1 MYMYDAIDELR
12 KQISLYQRA
21 ADYISQNCQDDEE
34 VNIDEI
40 MREIA
45 QQDAERF
52 KELEERSLQ
61 NAWQQDIIDMYRAE
75 R

>member
-1 MYMYDAIDELR
+1 MKTNTAIDDLR
-12 KQISLYQRA
+12 HRA
-21 ADYISQNCQDDEE
+21 AIYQQAAEYIAENFDEDE
-34 VNIDEI
+34 DVDIDEI

-61 NAWQQDIIDMYRAE
+61 NAWQQDVIDMYRRE

>member
-12 KQISLYQRA
+12 KQASLDQRA

-52 KELEERSLQ
+52 EELEERSLL
-61 NAWQQDIIDMYRAE
+61 NAWQQDVIDMYRAE

>member
-1 MYMYDAIDELR
+1 MYDAIDELR
-12 KQISLYQRA
+12 KQASLYQRA
-21 ADYISQNCQDDEE
+21 ADYISQNFQDDEE

-40 MREIA
+40 MRQIA

-52 KELEERSLQ
+52 EELEERSLL
-61 NAWQQDIIDMYRAE
+61 NAWQQDVIDMYRAE